1 VVETIRSL
9 MPMMERLG
17 IATPK
22 EIDIASLEE
31 RLRLEVVGGGGVV
44 FLPSMVGAWA
54 RKPLSAT
61 TAPEGGRTRL

>member
-1 VVETIRSL
+1 
-9 MPMMERLG
+9 MMERLG
-17 IATPK
+17 IATSR

-54 RKPLSAT
+54 RKPVPAP
-61 TAPEGGRTRL
+61 TAPEQGRTRL